1 MTPDGYGPVQPG
13 EFGEVNPRLA
23 EAMARLDEVRD
34 APPDEQVAPL
44 ADAQRALRET
54 LDSIGDV

>member
-1 MTPDGYGPVQPG
+1 MSPDGYGQVAPAG
-13 EFGEVNPRLA
+13 IDEVNPRLA
-23 EAMARLDEVRD
+23 QAMAHLDAVRD

>member
-1 MTPDGYGPVQPG
+1 MNPDGPAVEGIG
-13 EFGEVNPRLA
+13 DVNPRLA
-23 EAMARLDEVRD
+23 QALANLDEVRD
-34 APPDEQVAPL
+34 APPDQQVAPL

>member
-1 MTPDGYGPVQPG
+1 VNPDGLAPEGIG
-13 EFGEVNPRLA
+13 DVNPRLA
-23 EAMARLDEVRD
+23 QALANLDEVRD
-34 APPDEQVAPL
+34 APPDQQVAPL

>member
-1 MTPDGYGPVQPG
+1 VNPDGHSAEGIG
-13 EFGEVNPRLA
+13 DVNPRLA
-23 EAMARLDEVRD
+23 QALERLDEVRD
-34 APPDEQVAPL
+34 APPDQQVAPL

>member
-1 MTPDGYGPVQPG
+1 VNPDGYSSEGIG
-13 EFGEVNPRLA
+13 DVNPRLA
-23 EAMARLDEVRD
+23 QALAHLDEVRD
-34 APPDEQVAPL
+34 APPDQQVAPL